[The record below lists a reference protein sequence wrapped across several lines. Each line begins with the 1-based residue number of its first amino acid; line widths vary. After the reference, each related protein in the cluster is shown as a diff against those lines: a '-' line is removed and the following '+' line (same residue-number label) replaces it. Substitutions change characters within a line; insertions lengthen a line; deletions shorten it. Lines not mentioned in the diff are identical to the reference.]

1 MMVLMVLFIIVSAFL
16 FGFILGNLPA
26 PSVKIKRNNIVDDE
40 DIKRLK
46 KEYENFLNYDGTE
59 QT

>member
-1 MMVLMVLFIIVSAFL
+1 MMVLMVLFIIISAFL
-16 FGFILGNLPA
+16 FGFILGNLNEP
-26 PSVKIKRNNIVDDE
+26 PTKSRKTNIVEDE
-40 DIKRLK
+40 EMKRLK

>member
-16 FGFILGNLPA
+16 FGFLLGNLPE
-26 PSVKIKRNNIVDDE
+26 PSVKSRKSCIAEDE

-59 QT
+59 QS

>member
-1 MMVLMVLFIIVSAFL
+1 MMVLMVLFIIISAFL

-26 PSVKIKRNNIVDDE
+26 PTAKLRKTQIVEDE
-40 DIKRLK
+40 EIKRLK

-59 QT
+59 QS